1 MSEDRTPTG
10 AGPEREGRDGGEPP
24 PAKTADG
31 LDAPNGQDGS
41 DAPDAP
47 DAPNGQDGQ
56 DGQDGPNSPQP
67 AEVPAARGGSAGAPL
82 LRVEGLT
89 KHFPV
94 TGGFPIKRKVGEVK
108 AVSGL
113 DLTVREGE
121 SFGLVGESGCG
132 KSTTGRLLT
141 RLLEPT
147 GGTISYRGK
156 DITHASRRQLA
167 PVRSEIQMI
176 FQDPYSSL
184 NPRQTVG
191 AIIRAPMEI
200 AGANPTGGRER
211 RVRELLETV
220 GLNPEHYNRFP
231 HEFSGG
237 QRQRIGVAR
246 ALALEPKLIVADEPV
261 SALDVSI
268 QAQVVNL
275 LQRVQRELGIAFVLI
290 AHDLAVVRHFSQ
302 RVGVMYLGK
311 LVEVGDRESIYQRPR
326 HPYTHALL
334 SAVPEA
340 VLFDDGDDG
349 EDGVEKGDNGDDG
362 DDGAGGEKAGPGTE
376 DRADDRPDD
385 RRDGRAGGTGTG
397 HPGGRIRLSGDVPSP
412 VNPPSGCRFRTRCWK
427 AREKCAEEE
436 PPLVRIPGNTEG
448 HLTACHFPEEG
459 STAARTDDVVLDT
472 ALHG

>member
-1 MSEDRTPTG
+1 VH
-10 AGPEREGRDGGEPP
+10 A
-24 PAKTADG
+24 
-31 LDAPNGQDGS
+31 
-41 DAPDAP
+41 
-47 DAPNGQDGQ
+47 
-56 DGQDGPNSPQP
+56 
-67 AEVPAARGGSAGAPL
+67 
-82 LRVEGLT
+82 
-89 KHFPV
+89 
-94 TGGFPIKRKVGEVK
+94 
-108 AVSGL
+108 
-113 DLTVREGE
+113 GE

-147 GGTISYRGK
+147 RGKISYRGR
-156 DITHASRRQLA
+156 DITHANRKQLA

-191 AIIRAPMEI
+191 SIISNPMEVNGI
-200 AGANPTGGRER
+200 NPPGGREKR
-211 RVRELLETV
+211 IREMLETV

-246 ALALEPKLIVADEPV
+246 ALALEPKLIIADEPV

-275 LQRVQRELGIAFVLI
+275 LQQVQRDMGIAFVFI

-302 RVGVMYLGK
+302 RLAVMYLGK
-311 LVEVGDRESIYQRPR
+311 IVEVGDRESIYMRPR

-340 VLFDDGDDG
+340 TLD
-349 EDGVEKGDNGDDG
+349 EDASEKDQR
-362 DDGAGGEKAGPGTE
+362 E
-376 DRADDRPDD
+376 
-385 RRDGRAGGTGTG
+385 
-397 HPGGRIRLSGDVPSP
+397 RIRLAGDVPSP
-412 VNPPSGCRFRTRCWK
+412 IDPPSGCRFRTRCWK
-427 AREKCAEEE
+427 AQDKCATEE
-436 PPLVRIPGNTEG
+436 PPLVQISGNTAG

-459 STAARTDDVVLDT
+459 TTTGREEIVLDT
-472 ALHG
+472 ALRAMES